1 MTLVRQP
8 KDDKTTVLHQ
18 RRRWREER
26 CSMSLRGFREG
37 NRMLGAMGV
46 LRRIG
51 LQGITLLTILVLV
64 ASIVAVPNAIAQD
77 NEDTTQTSE
86 EEAELEATPAPGDD
100 EGDNQAADEATPTT
114 DEEANQESAS
124 AGESSLEPGHPAVV
138 SQGLALLT
146 GDQAVWQV
154 REIEISGDQAEAGA
168 AAHVLQRDGETIIR
182 NDVTAKRALIE
193 PGEAY
198 FRAGD
203 DPYTFTS
210 EGGDATVWMFE
221 IVDPDDVADDAFY
234 ESPLIDQ
241 YDEGIYDSEL
251 IRFELDPGD
260 EFDLPSHTGPA
271 LLMVTA
277 GEVDVEDE
285 RGLGL
290 LADGQGQL
298 IGGDGMV
305 RNSGSEPA
313 SFVFAALGA
322 SVDEGAGA
330 TAAEEEPDATTDA
343 EDEDENAAANA
354 EEDTLAEEETGD
366 TTEAAAEEPA
376 ASGEGGFTA
385 TINVTAQEDLTLT
398 IVADGIEVFNGPLP
412 AGSSSG
418 AVAGSTFEV
427 TTSSGVNTVFTNACG
442 DEFVMGYDEGPATYT
457 LNADAS
463 SCG

>member
-1 MTLVRQP
+1 MV
-8 KDDKTTVLHQ
+8 
-18 RRRWREER
+18 
-26 CSMSLRGFREG
+26 
-37 NRMLGAMGV
+37 GATDV

-51 LQGITLLTILVLV
+51 LQGVTLLTILVLV
-64 ASIVAVPNAIAQD
+64 ASIVAVPNALAQD
-77 NEDTTQTSE
+77 ADDPTETPDVTQTSE
-86 EEAELEATPAPGDD
+86 EEAEFDATPAPEDD
-100 EGDNQAADEATPTT
+100 EGDNQASDESTPTT
-114 DEEANQESAS
+114 DEEASEESAS
-124 AGESSLEPGHPAVV
+124 PGESALEPGHPAVI
-138 SQGLALLT
+138 SQGLAFLT

-198 FRAGD
+198 FRAGE

-221 IVDPDDVADDAFY
+221 IVDPDNVADDAFY

-305 RNSGSEPA
+305 RNSGSESA

-322 SVDEGAGA
+322 SVDDGAGA
-330 TAAEEEPDATTDA
+330 TAAEDEQEATTVA
-343 EDEDENAAANA
+343 ADENAAADA
-354 EEDTLAEEETGD
+354 EEDTLAEEDTGD

-385 TINVTAQEDLTLT
+385 TINVTAQADLTLT

-442 DEFVMGYDEGPATYT
+442 DEFVMGYEEGPATYT

>member
-1 MTLVRQP
+1 
-8 KDDKTTVLHQ
+8 
-18 RRRWREER
+18 
-26 CSMSLRGFREG
+26 MSGVT
-37 NRMLGAMGV
+37 GV

-51 LQGITLLTILVLV
+51 LQGVTLLTILVLV

-77 NEDTTQTSE
+77 ADDATETPDATQSSGDE
-86 EEAELEATPAPGDD
+86 GEAEATPAPEED
-100 EGDNQAADEATPTT
+100 EGDNQASDESTPTT
-114 DEEANQESAS
+114 DEEASEESAS
-124 AGESSLEPGHPAVV
+124 PGESALEPGHPAVI
-138 SQGLALLT
+138 SQGLAFLE
-146 GDQAVWQV
+146 GNQAVWQV

-221 IVDPDDVADDAFY
+221 IVDPDNVADDAFY

-241 YDEGIYDSEL
+241 YDEGVYDSEL

-277 GEVDVEDE
+277 GEVEVEDE

-298 IGGDGMV
+298 IGGEGMV
-305 RNSGSEPA
+305 SNSGSESA

-322 SVDEGAGA
+322 SVDDGAGA
-330 TAAEEEPDATTDA
+330 AAAEDEPDATA
-343 EDEDENAAANA
+343 EAEEENAAANA
-354 EEDTLAEEETGD
+354 EEDTLAEEETGE
-366 TTEAAAEEPA
+366 TTEAAAEGPA

-385 TINVTAQEDLTLT
+385 TINVTAQTDLTLS

-442 DEFVMGYDEGPATYT
+442 DEFVMGYEEGPATYT